1 MKVAELREALEARG
15 LDTRGTKPFLVS
27 RLEDAI
33 SKDAA
38 EVEEKGRLKEMKET
52 ILAESSSAPPGATT
66 AAPSTPGRRSRRLS
80 GEYAALAAGGTPA
93 RRRLLDSVTG
103 SPSRI
108 GSPAR
113 KTRRISGGEERPS
126 TPSRRSR
133 RLSGCSADGDEEE
146 VQPAPPTIPDP
157 IEEVEEEEIEEQAES
172 EIVKKIES
180 EGGEVATELDDK
192 KGEGNKLE
200 ITERDEKLE
209 ETEQDEK
216 LEETEL
222 VKKGK
227 GEKLEETE
235 QDEKL
240 EKTEP
245 EKKDEGEK
253 LEEEENSEE
262 GKASSENSEKAETVA
277 PEDTKDNVDE
287 SKKSGT
293 QGEESN
299 PEDEMEVEQVDEK
312 VEIESE
318 KSKTEETTSEGESEK
333 ENAPAKEVKSLE
345 EVAVE
350 STKDDSFSSA
360 ACAVIGSTNAL
371 ISSLRQEMAA
381 RKCLVAPKQ
390 IPRQKPKSGKFWKE
404 ERSAFRSL
412 KKDKGQRLT
421 FDQRLAMKEEKVR
434 NRDLAKTL
442 LEQKNLKKEEMR
454 KKIEENKAK
463 KLENERKAEQFQ
475 VIKNPAKIKRM
486 KKKQLRQL
494 EKRDILAAK

>member
-1 MKVAELREALEARG
+1 MSGVGKMKVAELREALEARG

-38 EVEEKGRLKEMKET
+38 EVEEKGRLKEMKEA
-52 ILAESSSAPPGATT
+52 ILAEASPAAAA

-113 KTRRISGGEERPS
+113 KTRRVSGGGDDRPS

-133 RLSGCSADGDEEE
+133 RLSGCSADGEEEE
-146 VQPAPPTIPDP
+146 VIQPPAIPDP
-157 IEEVEEEEIEEQAES
+157 IEEVEEEETNDEGKADS
-172 EIVKKIES
+172 EVVRKIES
-180 EGGEVATELDDK
+180 EGAEVATELDTK
-192 KGEGNKLE
+192 MEEEVNVE
-200 ITERDEKLE
+200 EEEKA
-209 ETEQDEK
+209 
-216 LEETEL
+216 
-222 VKKGK
+222 VK
-227 GEKLEETE
+227 
-235 QDEKL
+235 DS
-240 EKTEP
+240 EKTEIVTP
-245 EKKDEGEK
+245 EESKSNV
-253 LEEEENSEE
+253 EESEE
-262 GKASSENSEKAETVA
+262 VDSQVAEV
-277 PEDTKDNVDE
+277 E
-287 SKKSGT
+287 G
-293 QGEESN
+293 
-299 PEDEMEVEQVDEK
+299 EMEVEQVDEK

-318 KSKTEETTSEGESEK
+318 KNKTNENISEGESEK
-333 ENAPAKEVKSLE
+333 ENVS
-345 EVAVE
+345 VE
-350 STKDDSFSSA
+350 GKVTTADSTKDDSFSA
-360 ACAVIGSTNAL
+360 AASAVIGSTNAL
-371 ISSLRQEMAA
+371 ITSLRQEMAS
-381 RKCLVAPKQ
+381 RNSLVAPKQ

>member
-1 MKVAELREALEARG
+1 MSGVGKMKVAELREALEARG
-15 LDTRGTKPFLVS
+15 LDTRGTKPFLIS

-33 SKDAA
+33 SKDTVV
-38 EVEEKGRLKEMKET
+38 EVEEKGRLKELKEK
-52 ILAESSSAPPGATT
+52 ILAEAPPAAVAA

-113 KTRRISGGEERPS
+113 KTRRLSGGGDDRPS

-133 RLSGCSADGDEEE
+133 RLSGCSADGEEE
-146 VQPAPPTIPDP
+146 EQAPGPVIPDP
-157 IEEVEEEEIEEQAES
+157 IEEVEEEEAIDQGKADS
-172 EIVKKIES
+172 EVVKKIES
-180 EGGEVATELDDK
+180 EGAEVATELDTK
-192 KGEGNKLE
+192 AEEGGKV
-200 ITERDEKLE
+200 EKE
-209 ETEQDEK
+209 E
-216 LEETEL
+216 
-222 VKKGK
+222 
-227 GEKLEETE
+227 
-235 QDEKL
+235 
-240 EKTEP
+240 EKTLKDT
-245 EKKDEGEK
+245 EKM
-253 LEEEENSEE
+253 
-262 GKASSENSEKAETVA
+262 ETVT
-277 PEDTKDNVDE
+277 PEE
-287 SKKSGT
+287 SKSNVVELK
-293 QGEESN
+293 EVES
-299 PEDEMEVEQVDEK
+299 EQEGEMEVEQVDEK
-312 VEIESE
+312 VQIESE
-318 KSKTEETTSEGESEK
+318 KSKMEQNTSEGESEK
-333 ENAPAKEVKSLE
+333 ENVSAEDKVTAKD
-345 EVAVE
+345 
-350 STKDDSFSSA
+350 STNDDSFSTA
-360 ACAVIGSTNAL
+360 ASAVIGSTNAL
-371 ISSLRQEMAA
+371 ITSLRQEMAS
-381 RKCLVAPKQ
+381 RNSLVAPKQ

-404 ERSAFRSL
+404 GRSAFRSL

-454 KKIEENKAK
+454 KKIEENKTK

>member
-1 MKVAELREALEARG
+1 MSGVGKMKVAELREALEARG

-38 EVEEKGRLKEMKET
+38 EVEEKGRLKEMKEA
-52 ILAESSSAPPGATT
+52 ILAEASPAAAA

-113 KTRRISGGEERPS
+113 KTRRVSGGGDDRPS

-133 RLSGCSADGDEEE
+133 RLSGCSADGEEEE
-146 VQPAPPTIPDP
+146 VIQPPAIPDP
-157 IEEVEEEEIEEQAES
+157 IEEVEEEETNDEGKADS
-172 EIVKKIES
+172 EVVRKIES
-180 EGGEVATELDDK
+180 EGAEVATELDTK
-192 KGEGNKLE
+192 MEEVGKVEE
-200 ITERDEKLE
+200 EEKAAK
-209 ETEQDEK
+209 DS
-216 LEETEL
+216 
-222 VKKGK
+222 
-227 GEKLEETE
+227 
-235 QDEKL
+235 
-240 EKTEP
+240 EKTEIVTP
-245 EKKDEGEK
+245 EVSKSNVEESEEVDSQVAEGE
-253 LEEEENSEE
+253 S
-262 GKASSENSEKAETVA
+262 
-277 PEDTKDNVDE
+277 
-287 SKKSGT
+287 
-293 QGEESN
+293 
-299 PEDEMEVEQVDEK
+299 EMEVEQVDEK
-312 VEIESE
+312 IEIESE
-318 KSKTEETTSEGESEK
+318 KSKTEENTSDGESEK
-333 ENAPAKEVKSLE
+333 ENVSASGKVPAKEII
-345 EVAVE
+345 
-350 STKDDSFSSA
+350 KDDSFSA
-360 ACAVIGSTNAL
+360 AASAVIGSTNAL
-371 ISSLRQEMAA
+371 ITSLRQEMAS
-381 RKCLVAPKQ
+381 RNSLVAPKQ